1 MGARLPVAQRVS
13 GEASSKPSLASG
25 RTTVAAAS
33 ASTICVR
40 AKRSQQTPLP
50 VPLCLVLSVFV
61 PRRPPRFRQRLRPTC
76 CEAAARVSEGWF
88 GRGGGIGCWRRR
100 RGRQRGL
107 RFCRALPAEYPPC
120 SAARPVPPDLA
131 SAPRRWG
138 TVRRQRTPL

>member
-13 GEASSKPSLASG
+13 GEASCKASLASG
-25 RTTVAAAS
+25 GSTVAAAS

-50 VPLCLVLSVFV
+50 VSLCLVLSVFV

-100 RGRQRGL
+100 RRRGL
-107 RFCRALPAEYPPC
+107 RFCRALPAECPPC
-120 SAARPVPPDLA
+120 SAARPVPPDPA

-138 TVRRQRTPL
+138 TVRRQPTPL